1 MSVDGNIFAHY
12 LPANVTS
19 LIQPM
24 NEGVLQA
31 IKMTYKKVLRKLING
46 GDLGKSI
53 VDIIK
58 SVTMKTVIEFVAEVW
73 PG

>member
-1 MSVDGNIFAHY
+1 
-12 LPANVTS
+12 
-19 LIQPM
+19 M